1 MLPRDDWIFA
11 AANFQLVAVGI
22 FEKARVITTAV
33 TVTEFRAFEIFGAD
47 FAQES
52 CESINFFA
60 ALGPKSDSR
69 TVGLVPPILREAE
82 KCFRFVTA
90 GSVENSPSSA

>member
-1 MLPRDDWIFA
+1 MIGFSGRQISSLLPSGSRKSTR
-11 AANFQLVAVGI
+11 NN
-22 FEKARVITTAV
+22 TAV

-60 ALGPKSDSR
+60 ALAQKAIRVPL
-69 TVGLVPPILREAE
+69 GLVPPILREAE
-82 KCFRFVTA
+82 KMLPVCHP